1 MRSLSPALASPRH
14 CRSQDQ
20 ERIGLQ
26 RLPYDVLLHIA
37 SFLDVEGLT
46 SLGMTCQPLHG
57 FCSTRP
63 VYRRFANDL
72 LRRCRALPLK
82 GFQRVSD
89 LTTSQLIRSV
99 QQAAHYESAWRLRG
113 PRPVGGGR
121 ASSPSAEA
129 VNLRGERK
137 WYTIVSTPPDEEID
151 WLSPIT
157 SSYTLCATK
166 SGKVVCWDVRSDTCL
181 AQWIPE
187 EKWELWKCRVEFEQQ
202 TVYFTMARLL
212 SGTHEDDRVMEF
224 ILMRLDF
231 SEAPSGD
238 PTVPPDFRHVSKF
251 RTMGVVMNVFL
262 LDPPARLLSAF
273 IYIARTNNI
282 GLYVLLDWDKDE
294 YVFIDTGIECDMS
307 SNWSCIL
314 FERNVVIHSEDS
326 DTAYQH
332 FYPISLLQTHS
343 RCLSSA
349 PHIVGDLRPAL
360 TVSKTF
366 TFPASEVPDRNADP
380 PLPPPHQT
388 PASPTASNASLSPLS
403 DYKPSTF
410 VLHHANVEPPSP
422 YALLDL
428 EFDLN
433 SANSVNYDGAT
444 ERDETEETG
453 DPFPDDDVA
462 TEPLSDAPPDV
473 PLSAS
478 AALLARHGRARN
490 PFPFPHWYPE
500 SVHFVRQWWPS
511 LPGIPRVSCTVCLL
525 VSQDV
530 YGRARFVLAQHY
542 FRVPMCPVRLAG
554 APKDDELPAEGSKRL
569 EGADTDWRPLEGEV
583 DPNAAKDGQREEGED
598 VPMQMCC
605 RVRRDSARWSRSTLG
620 HAVWLEY
627 AEGDER
633 EAEAEADL
641 NVEAADSPVDVDGG
655 EDVPAEDQAKRLRF
669 VTFPLFDDDHGDD
682 GHGDEANDGERRPAE
697 GQVRT
702 LEVPKELDLNDVE
715 TINIDQSQGAVVLS
729 VREGKIFILC
739 YD

>member
-1 MRSLSPALASPRH
+1 MCPLSPAVASQVANHRR
-14 CRSQDQ
+14 CCSQDQ

-37 SFLDVEGLT
+37 SFLDVGGLT
-46 SLGMTCQPLHG
+46 SLGLTCQPLHN

-99 QQAAHYESAWRLRG
+99 QQAAHYESAWRVRG
-113 PRPVGGGR
+113 PRPIGGGR
-121 ASSPSAEA
+121 ASSPAA
-129 VNLRGERK
+129 AALNLRGERA
-137 WYTIVSTPPDEEID
+137 WFTVVSTPPGEEID

-181 AQWIPE
+181 AEWIPE

-202 TVYFTMARLL
+202 SVYFTMARLL

-238 PTVPPDFRHVSKF
+238 PTVPPAFRHVSKF

-262 LDPPARLLSAF
+262 LDPPGRLLSAF

-282 GLYVLLDWDKDE
+282 GLYVILDWDKEE

-326 DTAYQH
+326 DTAHQH

-343 RCLSSA
+343 RHMSST
-349 PHIVGDLRPAL
+349 PQVIGDLKPAL
-360 TVSKTF
+360 TISKNF
-366 TFPASEVPDRNADP
+366 TFPAPDFFAEPPTTSDEAPETDDAHPAEDLQLSDP
-380 PLPPPHQT
+380 SNDQPPPH
-388 PASPTASNASLSPLS
+388 
-403 DYKPSTF
+403 ST
-410 VLHHANVEPPSP
+410 
-422 YALLDL
+422 
-428 EFDLN
+428 
-433 SANSVNYDGAT
+433 
-444 ERDETEETG
+444 
-453 DPFPDDDVA
+453 
-462 TEPLSDAPPDV
+462 
-473 PLSAS
+473 SAS
-478 AALLARHGRARN
+478 RHRRAHN

-511 LPGIPRVSCTVCLL
+511 VPGIPRVSCTVCLL
-525 VSQDV
+525 VSQDM

-554 APKDDELPAEGSKRL
+554 PRDSDDEEEQPTDA
-569 EGADTDWRPLEGEV
+569 GADAATSSRTEAVKAAERRKRAMANWHPRQGEV
-583 DPNAAKDGQREEGED
+583 DPNAGKTGQREEGED
-598 VPMQMCC
+598 APMQMWYVSSPFDVVCVAESDDETQLPGSE
-605 RVRRDSARWSRSTLG
+605 RQRPLVAVDFG

-627 AEGDER
+627 IEPEKEVQVHDVEVLDAEID
-633 EAEAEADL
+633 ADL
-641 NVEAADSPVDVDGG
+641 EAAAAIFQDDVDNAPEDPAGVEPPIGPVGG
-655 EDVPAEDQAKRLRF
+655 LEAKRLRF
-669 VTFPLFDDDHGDD
+669 VTFPLFDDGPDAKDD
-682 GHGDEANDGERRPAE
+682 LRLAE

-739 YD
+739 YE